1 MLKDLPLSALHVH
14 ADHIPSAKH
23 RDYQYLRLL
32 QSVKVPGLLLPL
44 LVTERDPDNYLIID
58 GARRY
63 FCANEL
69 GLETLPCVVKPALSD
84 RDCQVLRFE
93 LYHRVEPWNSQ
104 EYADWLKRL
113 PRA

>member
-14 ADHIPSAKH
+14 AEQVSSARH
-23 RDYQYLRLL
+23 RDYQYLKLL
-32 QSVKVPGLLLPL
+32 QSVRVLGFLLPL
-44 LVTERDPDNYLIID
+44 LVSEREAGDHLIID

-63 FCANEL
+63 CCANEL

-84 RDCQVLRFE
+84 GDYQILRFE

-104 EYADWLKRL
+104 EYADWLKRF
-113 PRA
+113 PRG